1 MVRQHSTGQLKT
13 IEKRLFFFYV
23 ILYFSFLRNK
33 VSIGNDVLY
42 LVCLHILHINTKRR
56 GEKDRLN
63 NQKRRWKTPCKL
75 HLSLNKKK
83 KQEQISTSPQWILN
97 RIKKGG
103 SFIDEIY
110 LVEFRFSGATP
121 LLLSPPDSYFSWGL
135 VGYIKKKKKKVNG
148 RRFLIVFF
156 CLVPLSA
163 HNQLRL
169 KEPPCSFVCVVLCP
183 AIKTDIIRLDP
194 LFTAPLFKSLP
205 KQNTHSGGGC
215 CCCCSKRGE
224 KENNNYMET
233 C

>member
-1 MVRQHSTGQLKT
+1 M
-13 IEKRLFFFYV
+13 KRGFFFSFFKPPWKVLVNLLMDGHHLPPFFLTQNGETAQHRAIKNNRKKIVFFLCYT
-23 ILYFSFLRNK
+23 FSFLRNK

-83 KQEQISTSPQWILN
+83 TQISTSPQWIVN

-121 LLLSPPDSYFSWGL
+121 LLLSPPASYFS
-135 VGYIKKKKKKVNG
+135 
-148 RRFLIVFF
+148 
-156 CLVPLSA
+156 
-163 HNQLRL
+163 
-169 KEPPCSFVCVVLCP
+169 
-183 AIKTDIIRLDP
+183 
-194 LFTAPLFKSLP
+194 
-205 KQNTHSGGGC
+205 
-215 CCCCSKRGE
+215 
-224 KENNNYMET
+224 
-233 C
+233 